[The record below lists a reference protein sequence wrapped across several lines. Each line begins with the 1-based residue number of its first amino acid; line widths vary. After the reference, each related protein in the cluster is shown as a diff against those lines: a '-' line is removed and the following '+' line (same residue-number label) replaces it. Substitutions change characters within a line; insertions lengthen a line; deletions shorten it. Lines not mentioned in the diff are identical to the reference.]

1 MTINP
6 NNNNIP
12 YFKNDFLNKSNFTNP
27 NNNIY
32 DKTLNIIPQNEI
44 IHSNILSTNN
54 NDEDYIGEDQIDL
67 SQNPNSNLNS
77 KTFENK

>member
-1 MTINP
+1 M
-6 NNNNIP
+6 
-12 YFKNDFLNKSNFTNP
+12 KSFS
-27 NNNIY
+27 I
-32 DKTLNIIPQNEI
+32 KEKQLEI

-54 NDEDYIGEDQIDL
+54 NDEDYNGEDQIDL